1 MSFHET
7 IENKNWKNA
16 IDEEIKAIKKNDPWE
31 LVSLLNLSMVG
42 ESYCWTCGLS
52 YLKKW
57 YTLCIIISCQIK
69 FDSCHHLE
77 HRVVGGTHKA
87 ASEEEEQMG
96 DTTDIGKK
104 QNRDLPL

>member
-42 ESYCWTCGLS
+42 ESYSWTCGLS

-57 YTLCIIISCQIK
+57 
-69 FDSCHHLE
+69 
-77 HRVVGGTHKA
+77 
-87 ASEEEEQMG
+87 
-96 DTTDIGKK
+96 
-104 QNRDLPL
+104 